1 MGAQRRGR
9 GGGQPRRWLT
19 HHSAPAVPAEEATA
33 LLQQLDDV
41 ELVVVVAN
49 VGLVQG
55 TIIVLVDLCGVS
67 PRGVSWVCSLGN
79 IMGTLFWHLGDSAL
93 GDHPV

>member
-1 MGAQRRGR
+1 MGAQRRGC

-41 ELVVVVAN
+41 ELVVVVAD

-55 TIIVLVDLCGVS
+55 TVIVLVDLCGVS
-67 PRGVSWVCSLGN
+67 PRGMGWVCSLGN
-79 IMGTLFWHLGDSAL
+79 IIGDLVLAL
-93 GDHPV
+93 G